1 MTLDEFEKE
10 VKEWYIK
17 NNINLSETWFEVRTI
32 GLWKKKKVILL
43 NKVSIISFQ
52 GLFNQIESFK
62 EETYSECFDDILM
75 ALHYFDVNK
84 KMSDNIECVETF
96 CTVKI
101 C

>member
-1 MTLDEFEKE
+1 MTLEEFEKE

-17 NNINLSETWFEVRTI
+17 NNVNLSETWFEVRTI

-52 GLFNQIESFK
+52 GLFNQIESFE
-62 EETYSECFDDILM
+62 EETYSECFVDILT
-75 ALHYFDVNK
+75 ALYYFDINK
-84 KMSDNIECVETF
+84 KMEDNTECVETF